1 MWSVITAAADVT
13 CAAATVPVAPHPG
26 QIFSGTAARGSSGT
40 AAWLPGPVAGCHG
53 GAGGRDD
60 AGDVDRRGAAPVI
73 RGSRAVD
80 GLAAATVNGR
90 PAACGLESGHQGGQP

>member
-1 MWSVITAAADVT
+1 MAVRAVGTMPVMSTG
-13 CAAATVPVAPHPG
+13 VAPL
-26 QIFSGTAARGSSGT
+26 R
-40 AAWLPGPVAGCHG
+40 LRG
-53 GAGGRDD
+53 GALYRGRCLCDRGQPGERLIRAVGGSLTVKPHNR
-60 AGDVDRRGAAPVI
+60 ARPVI